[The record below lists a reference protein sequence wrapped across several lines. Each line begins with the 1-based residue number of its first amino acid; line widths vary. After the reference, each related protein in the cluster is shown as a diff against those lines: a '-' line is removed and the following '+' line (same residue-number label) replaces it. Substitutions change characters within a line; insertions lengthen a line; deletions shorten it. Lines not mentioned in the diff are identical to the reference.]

1 MPTFSYRC
9 GSCQRTFE
17 LFLKIGENGIPVVE
31 PCPYCHQTRVQQTI
45 TSAVPL
51 ADPYSVGRYHHTD
64 EWRSI
69 LKGIK
74 DKNPNSNINIP

>member
-9 GSCQRTFE
+9 NSCQQIFE
-17 LFLKIGENGIPVVE
+17 MVLRIGENDRPVIE
-31 PCPYCHQTRVQQTI
+31 PCPYCRQTTVQQTI

-74 DKNPNSNINIP
+74 ERNPGSNINVP